1 VNEPA
6 DDGPATP
13 ANEREPTTA
22 DLPVVAIVEDQ
33 QAIAELLQEVLHDA
47 GFRPMVVPS
56 GEGAAAFVRTSGA
69 AVVLLDVML
78 PERSGWHVL
87 EELRAVPET
96 REIPVVVISA
106 VYDRP
111 GLHPLPAGGPVRF
124 AAKPFDMASLLETVA
139 ALIQRGNPPGGG

>member
-1 VNEPA
+1 LNDSADERPA
-6 DDGPATP
+6 AP
-13 ANEREPTTA
+13 ANDGQSPTTDA
-22 DLPVVAIVEDQ
+22 PVIAIVEDQ

-87 EELRAVPET
+87 DELRAAPET
-96 REIPVVVISA
+96 RDIPVVVISA

-111 GLHPLPAGGPVRF
+111 GLHPLPAGGPIRF

-139 ALIQRGNPPGGG
+139 ALIQRGAQPGDD